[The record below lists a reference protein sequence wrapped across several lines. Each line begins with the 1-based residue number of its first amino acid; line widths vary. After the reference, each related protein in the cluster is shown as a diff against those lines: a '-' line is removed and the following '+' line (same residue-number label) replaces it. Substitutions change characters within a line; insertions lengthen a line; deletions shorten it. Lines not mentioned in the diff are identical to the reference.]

1 MSASK
6 RESNVV
12 QMQVTLPE
20 GRVGHLAFTE
30 EIESYLRR
38 AHNLFGGGLDGADTV
53 VLLEMFFAYKLGSDG
68 NSPGSGKQAVVAV
81 VSFLEHCK
89 TQPWLWQPQHLQ
101 HY

>member
-1 MSASK
+1 MSAAK

-20 GRVGHLAFTE
+20 GRVGRLTFTQ

-38 AHNLFGGGLDGADTV
+38 AHNLFNGGQDGADTV

-81 VSFLEHCK
+81 VSFLG
-89 TQPWLWQPQHLQ
+89 L
-101 HY
+101 YAF